1 MNASREIKRAL
12 VPGTFDPITSGHL
25 DVIERSAQIFDEV
38 VVGVASSEKKYD
50 VGTLFTLEERV
61 DLVKQV
67 TAHIENV
74 TVMPFSNLLVDFAH
88 SINARVVVKGLRV
101 LTDFEMEFQM
111 AAVNYQLNRDMETI
125 FIMSSPE
132 NMYLSSS
139 VVREIASLGGSVHT
153 FVPSVVEAAL
163 ESKYL

>member
-1 MNASREIKRAL
+1 MHASREITRAL

-25 DVIERSAQIFDEV
+25 DVIVRSAQIFDEV
-38 VVGVASSEKKYD
+38 VVGVASSDKKYD
-50 VGTLFTLEERV
+50 VGPLFTLEERV
-61 DLVKQV
+61 DLVTEV
-67 TAHIENV
+67 TAHLENV

-88 SINARVVVKGLRV
+88 SINARVIVKGLRV

-111 AAVNYQLNRDMETI
+111 AAVNYQLNKDMETI

-153 FVPSVVEAAL
+153 FVPAPVEAAL
-163 ESKYL
+163 KRKYR